1 MNFDLALLQNVITEW
16 EYNLICM
23 VDDNAQFIAD
33 DQIASDALGEIL
45 ERVYQFELCGGKVH

>member
-23 VDDNAQFIAD
+23 VDDSAQFIAD
-33 DQIASDALGEIL
+33 DQVASDALNEIL
-45 ERVYQFELCGGKVH
+45 ERVWQFEQCGSKVH